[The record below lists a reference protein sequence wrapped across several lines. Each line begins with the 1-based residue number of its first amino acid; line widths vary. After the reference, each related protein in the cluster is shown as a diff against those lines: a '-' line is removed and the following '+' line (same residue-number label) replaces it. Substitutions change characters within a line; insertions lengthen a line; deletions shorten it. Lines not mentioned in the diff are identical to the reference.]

1 MNSIIDPWKLF
12 GMIIPDIDKGAEH
25 FKIGLELSS
34 DQIEITDHLIED
46 LMDLCEEIQAM
57 SFDLGDKEVLS
68 VLNDL
73 IKIRDRLL

>member
-1 MNSIIDPWKLF
+1 MNSLIDPWKLF
-12 GMIIPDIDKGAEH
+12 GTMIPDIDKRPKN

-34 DQIEITDHLIED
+34 DQIENTDHLFEE
-46 LMDLCEEIQAM
+46 LMDLCEEIQAI

-68 VLNDL
+68 VLKEL